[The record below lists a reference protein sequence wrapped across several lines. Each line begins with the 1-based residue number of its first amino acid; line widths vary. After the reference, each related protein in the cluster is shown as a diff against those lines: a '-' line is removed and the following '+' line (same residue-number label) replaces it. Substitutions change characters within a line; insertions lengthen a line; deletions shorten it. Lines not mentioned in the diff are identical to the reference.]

1 MAESTQSLEVV
12 TPQRKVFR
20 DDVEFVIVPGAE
32 GELGF
37 LPRHTALV
45 SNLKIGEIRVVHE
58 GKKYKGFLA
67 GGFVEVRDSRVT
79 IFTRAAE
86 RSEEIDRARAEA
98 ARERAEKRLAA
109 RTPDID
115 IARAEFAIKRALT
128 RLKISENIK
137 Q

>member
-45 SNLKIGEIRVVHE
+45 STLKIGEIRVVHE

-86 RSEEIDRARAEA
+86 RSEEIYRARAGA
-98 ARERAEKRLAA
+98 AR
-109 RTPDID
+109 
-115 IARAEFAIKRALT
+115 
-128 RLKISENIK
+128 
-137 Q
+137 